1 MAKSRDM
8 QQALDIVAGRKPA
21 AAPAARTGLSGLER
35 FGALLW
41 VGVGLMVIGLA
52 LLYAMS

>member
-21 AAPAARTGLSGLER
+21 APAAGAKLSMLER
-35 FGALLW
+35 FGVVLW
-41 VGVGLMVIGLA
+41 IGVGLMVIGLVTLY
-52 LLYAMS
+52 LLS